1 MKSAFRPRILEVLLF
16 ILMMSWSSGRGSPA
30 YAIDLSVHVS
40 PSIVIP
46 MGASASLFSIGY
58 GTTLDADLEFL
69 NLIAPYIE
77 TGFLVE
83 PLLNVGSNVSLADAG
98 AGFQL
103 FTYPIPRLAL
113 RAGGGGGL
121 SALSWGGQSG
131 TLAYW
136 RAKAEAGYRFTPAV
150 SLLADAAYSSYFGT
164 QASFF
169 QGLSLGLTLH
179 VGLGSIDNQETGVLL
194 KVKSQ
199 SEIFPII
206 YSKYDKLPVA
216 TVVLQNHEQAEMR
229 DVRVYFA
236 AAGYT
241 SRETECA
248 SFPLIQPGGSVELP
262 LYAAFSDSV
271 LAFTE
276 ATKVQAEV
284 KVDYKVL
291 DASEETKK
299 AFSLRFDGRNA
310 MRWRDPEVLAAF
322 VSPQDPTM
330 LEISKYAAG
339 LVRNKLRPDIDKNL
353 QFGMGIFEA
362 LRLYGLVQ
370 GADPTSPYRK
380 LHAEPDETAYIQ
392 YPYQTLSYKSGDSD
406 AIALTV
412 AEALESIAIPSAVVT
427 LADDVLV
434 AFPLKM
440 SAAEAMTTFVT
451 PGDFIYDGDQA
462 WVPLQAS
469 RIREGFLSAWV
480 GGAKLWREAASA
492 QGSAAPRL
500 LKIEQAWKKYAPVSL
515 ADAYFK
521 PIRPTEDQV
530 NLAFENTIG
539 RFVAHEIT
547 PRVQRLMSEMG
558 GTGDG
563 TGRQLNSLGILYAR
577 YGMYAE
583 AKTQFEKAA
592 AKDFTP
598 AITNLA
604 NVAFLMDDYSTAES
618 FFKKSLALNPDS
630 PAAIIGLARTEYEL
644 DNFAGANS
652 LYRELKGR
660 DPAAAA
666 QFSYLSARVDSPAA
680 LEISA
685 TAPGAAAPG
694 AAAPA
699 AGGGGE

>member
-1 MKSAFRPRILEVLLF
+1 MKNVTRPRAIVGVFIFLL
-16 ILMMSWSSGRGSPA
+16 LLLWPLGWGSFV

-46 MGASASLFSIGY
+46 TGTSASLFSVGY
-58 GTTLDADLEFL
+58 GTTLDADLEFF
-69 NLIAPYIE
+69 NLISPYLE

-83 PLLNVGSNVSLADAG
+83 PLLNVGSNITLADVG
-98 AGFQL
+98 GGLQF

-113 RAGGGGGL
+113 RAGGGGGF

-131 TLAYW
+131 TLTYW

-150 SLLADAAYSSYFGT
+150 SLLADAGYSSYSGT
-164 QASFF
+164 EATFF

-179 VGLGSIDNQETGVLL
+179 IGLGSITNQETGVLL

-199 SEIFPII
+199 SEIFPIL
-206 YSKYDKLPVA
+206 YSKYGKQPVA

-236 AAGYT
+236 APGFT

-291 DASEETKK
+291 DASERTMKTL
-299 AFSLRFDGRNA
+299 SLRFDGRNA
-310 MRWRDPEVLAAF
+310 MKWRDPEILAAF
-322 VSPQDPTM
+322 VSPQDPSM
-330 LEISKYAAG
+330 LELSKYAAG
-339 LVRNKLRPDIDKNL
+339 LVRNKMKPDIDKNL

-370 GADPTSPYRK
+370 GADPTSPYKK
-380 LHAEPDETAYIQ
+380 LHAEPDQTAYIQ
-392 YPYQTLSYKSGDSD
+392 YPYQTLSFKSGDSD

-412 AEALESIAIPSAVVT
+412 AEALESIAIPAAVVP
-427 LADDVLV
+427 LPDDVIV

-440 SAAEAMTTFVT
+440 SASQAMTTFIT

-480 GGAKLWREAASA
+480 GGAKLWRDASSA

-515 ADAYFK
+515 ADAYYK
-521 PIRPTEDQV
+521 PIRPTEDQID
-530 NLAFENTIG
+530 LAFENTLG

-558 GTGDG
+558 GSDDG

-577 YGMYAE
+577 YGQYAE
-583 AKTQFEKAA
+583 AKAQFEKAV
-592 AKDFTP
+592 AKDYPP

-604 NVAFLMDDYSTAES
+604 NVAFLVHDYRTAAD
-618 FFKKSLALNPDS
+618 FFKKSLALNPDNVG
-630 PAAIIGLARTEYEL
+630 ALIGLARTEYEV
-644 DNFAGANS
+644 DDFAGADER
-652 LYRELKGR
+652 YRKLKAL

-666 QFSYLSARVDSPAA
+666 PFSYLSAHVDSPSA
-680 LEISA
+680 LAISA
-685 TAPGAAAPG
+685 AAADKAG
-694 AAAPA
+694 AS
-699 AGGGGE
+699 AGDGGE

>member
-1 MKSAFRPRILEVLLF
+1 MKTAMRPRAFAEVILLL
-16 ILMMSWSSGRGSPA
+16 IALSWPHGHGSSA

-40 PSIVIP
+40 PSVVIP
-46 MGASASLFSIGY
+46 TGSSASLFSVGY

-69 NLIAPYIE
+69 NLISPYLE

-83 PLLNVGSNVSLADAG
+83 PLLNVGSNITLADAG
-98 AGFQL
+98 GGLQFFA
-103 FTYPIPRLAL
+103 YPIPRLAL
-113 RAGGGGGL
+113 RAGGGGGF

-131 TLAYW
+131 TLTYW
-136 RAKAEAGYRFTPAV
+136 RAKAEAGYRFTPTM
-150 SLLADAAYSSYFGT
+150 SLLADVGYSSYSGT
-164 QASFF
+164 EATFF
-169 QGLSLGLTLH
+169 QGLSLGLTVH
-179 VGLGSIDNQETGVLL
+179 IGLGSISDRETGVLL
-194 KVKSQ
+194 QVKSQ
-199 SEIFPII
+199 AEIFPII

-216 TVVLQNHEQAEMR
+216 TVILRNHEQAEMR

-248 SFPLIQPGGSVELP
+248 SFPIIQPGGSVELP

-291 DASEETKK
+291 DASEQTKK
-299 AFSLRFDGRNA
+299 TLSLRFDGRNA
-310 MRWRDPEVLAAF
+310 MKWRDPDILAAF

-330 LEISKYAAG
+330 LELSKYAAG
-339 LVRNKLRPDIDKNL
+339 LVRNKMKPDIDKNL
-353 QFGMGIFEA
+353 QFGMGVFEA

-370 GADPTSPYRK
+370 GVDPTSPYKK
-380 LHAEPDETAYIQ
+380 LRAEPDATAYIQ

-412 AEALESIAIPSAVVT
+412 AEALESIAIPAALVP
-427 LADDVLV
+427 LPDDVIV

-440 SAAEAMTTFVT
+440 SASEAMTTFIT
-451 PGDFIYDGDQA
+451 PGDFIYEGNQA

-480 GGAKLWREAASA
+480 GGAKLWREATSV

-500 LKIEQAWKKYAPVSL
+500 LRIEQAWKKYAPVSL

-530 NLAFENTIG
+530 DLAFENTLG

-558 GTGDG
+558 GPGGG

-583 AKTQFEKAA
+583 AKTQFEKAVA
-592 AKDFTP
+592 QGFAP
-598 AITNLA
+598 GITNLA
-604 NVAFLMDDYSTAES
+604 NVAFLLGDYRTAAD
-618 FFKKSLALNPDS
+618 FFKKSLALNPDNGG
-630 PAAIIGLARTEYEL
+630 ALIGLARTEYEL
-644 DNFAGANS
+644 DDFAGADK
-652 LYRELKGR
+652 LYRRLKTL

-666 QFSYLSARVDSPAA
+666 PFSYLSAHVDSPAA
-680 LEISA
+680 LAISA
-685 TAPGAAAPG
+685 AAAGKAG
-694 AAAPA
+694 AG